1 MIIII
6 MAKLR
11 HVIPKIS
18 NGINHDSA
26 VGVVALLRN
35 VAGVVYAV
43 EFIFDKNEDMN

>member
-1 MIIII
+1 V
-6 MAKLR
+6 AKPR
-11 HVIPKIS
+11 HIIPKIS

-43 EFIFDKNEDMN
+43 EFISKKM